1 MGPGHMALHLSQP
14 QEHERHQHPLRRQGS
29 EAATQIDISLIEKN
43 PEMVEDIL
51 DVLVCESRR
60 NEPAIPLAELKRR
73 LAKPKK
79 H

>member
-1 MGPGHMALHLSQP
+1 MKGINILYDAKGRKQQL
-14 QEHERHQHPLRRQGS
+14 
-29 EAATQIDISLIEKN
+29 QIDISLIEKN